1 MDRHSFITNF
11 RNLLIFIVCLI
22 IFDNACYK
30 IGYPFFDKMNHL
42 GKIKEDTSIA
52 IIGSSN
58 VLWDLDTE
66 QISRSTALKVN
77 MFSIAGGTMEFRYY
91 LLKDF
96 LKLQE
101 KNPPSIVVL
110 HTDRFA
116 FNRKR
121 YGDEAYKSLQGYYHS
136 GILKEYLDKKWDDS
150 FDSKLKKISKAYSLN
165 SEAYFILSKMMDKI
179 PISLASQFVLQ
190 SHLYADE
197 IEKNPIKQMEI
208 GQIPSKKQEWREHY
222 GDPEEFLDY
231 DESFQKHYEMCIA
244 IMKEHPPITFI
255 LLDTPMI
262 QLFEDKYF
270 DPIRN
275 ILKASQSEN
284 IKYINI
290 ENDRFSNDESLYFD
304 ASHLNIIGR
313 SIYTEEFIKNL
324 KQINL
329 LQAGGDSKNKQ

>member
-1 MDRHSFITNF
+1 MDQHSFITNF

-30 IGYPFFDKMNHL
+30 IGYSFFDKMNHL

-58 VLWDLDTE
+58 VFWDLDTE
-66 QISRSTALKVN
+66 QISRSTSLRVN

-96 LKLQE
+96 LKLHE

-121 YGDEAYKSLQGYYHS
+121 YGDESYKSLQGYYHN
-136 GILKEYLDKKWDDS
+136 GILNEYLDKKWDNS

-165 SEAYFILSKMMDKI
+165 SEAYFILSKMIDKI
-179 PISLASQFVLQ
+179 PISLANMFALQ
-190 SHLYADE
+190 GS
-197 IEKNPIKQMEI
+197 INMEE
-208 GQIPSKKQEWREHY
+208 GQTPNKKQEWKLQY
-222 GDPEEFLDY
+222 GNPEEFFDY
-231 DESFQKHYEMCIA
+231 DESFQRHYEMCIS
-244 IMKEHPPITFI
+244 IMKENHRITFI

-262 QLFEDKYF
+262 HLFEDKYF
-270 DPIRN
+270 EPIRN
-275 ILKASQSEN
+275 IYKTSESEN
-284 IKYINI
+284 IKYIYI
-290 ENDRFSNDESLYFD
+290 DNDRFLSDESLYFD

-329 LQAGGDSKNKQ
+329 LQAEGDLKNKQ